1 MTLRYQGEIIEI
13 TDLSEAENAVGIL
26 RQDAVHQDITR
37 KRGSK
42 PCRVGFD
49 MEWQHESAPGMDNPV
64 ALIQVAS
71 KEVCLIF
78 YMLKIGSMPP
88 ALEELLLDKHFLKVG
103 LAVTND
109 LRKLSSQFF
118 LIPRGLLDVA
128 PMARRL
134 GYTRLGLQSLVQDLF
149 RLHVVKG
156 KARSNWGSDQLT
168 DGQLS
173 YAATDAFATLLIYK
187 QLEVFEADEGKEHY
201 WTMVLADD
209 EAAVE
214 AELNAVGPR
223 IRELKES
230 VRKLTR
236 RNADLA
242 ARLAAVEAEAQRTKA
257 AYEAEAQRTRAAFKA
272 EAQRTRAAFQAE
284 VQQMRDAFEDRL
296 TEIEE
301 QIFW

>member
-1 MTLRYQGEIIEI
+1 MVQ
-13 TDLSEAENAVGIL
+13 
-26 RQDAVHQDITR
+26 
-37 KRGSK
+37 
-42 PCRVGFD
+42 
-49 MEWQHESAPGMDNPV
+49 
-64 ALIQVAS
+64 
-71 KEVCLIF
+71 
-78 YMLKIGSMPP
+78 
-88 ALEELLLDKHFLKVG
+88 VG

-109 LRKLSSQFF
+109 LRKLHSQFF

-128 PMARRL
+128 TMARRL
-134 GYTRLGLQSLVQDLF
+134 SYTRLGLQSLAQDL
-149 RLHVVKG
+149 LGKHVAKG

-168 DGQLS
+168 PGQLS

-187 QLEVFEADEGKEHY
+187 QLEAIEVVECQGHY

-257 AYEAEAQRTRAAFKA
+257 AYEAEAQRTRAAFQA

-284 VQQMRDAFEDRL
+284 VQRTRDAFEDRIA
-296 TEIEE
+296 EIEE
-301 QIFW
+301 HLFW